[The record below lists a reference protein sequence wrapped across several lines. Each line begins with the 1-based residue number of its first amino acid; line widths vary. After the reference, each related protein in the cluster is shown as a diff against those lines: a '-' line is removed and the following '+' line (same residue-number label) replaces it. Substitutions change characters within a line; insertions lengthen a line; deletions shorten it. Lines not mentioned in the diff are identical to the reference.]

1 MSSDEARFLFGLS
14 VFGLFCAAVGMAAGR
29 LIWGVPKATAPIEAS
44 PLDDDFEDDE
54 DDDDDFEA
62 KLIRDPDAWRDR

>member
-1 MSSDEARFLFGLS
+1 MKPVSCSASPCLASSVPLS
-14 VFGLFCAAVGMAAGR
+14 AWRLHR